1 MIPKTFSATSLQVAE
16 LCLSRYHAEFI
27 LFGRG
32 IQSSA
37 ANVGIV
43 CHGTFEEFI
52 RSVFIL
58 KTNTWDEDFFWKIF
72 HDEYNKVFGPDQT
85 IPEYDDAKT
94 LCHNWFHR
102 DNQLVNLK
110 ACKILSLESKNNFMI
125 KTTAGEIPVNYI
137 MDRLEQT
144 GDTEFRVVD
153 YKSNRV
159 ALNPTQMR
167 KKIQPELYALA
178 VQIKFPKATS
188 IWVEFD
194 YLRHQPVGIE
204 FKREDNVATFRKLQ
218 RATQRIIDTPETS
231 ISETLNSECTWCVR
245 KSDCKT
251 LQKHIS
257 VGGILGKS
265 LDELS
270 QIYQTVA
277 DQRSAQDTL
286 LAEIEKQLLDYAIE
300 NDTLQYET
308 DHATVTVTASR
319 RRTPNREA
327 IAAILGP
334 DLAVEVG
341 SFRVADMDKL
351 ITQGRVT
358 PGQAMLLKAAMPQ
371 TIGDPT
377 IKIEPKDPF

>member
-1 MIPKTFSATSLQVAE
+1 MRPNTFSATSLQVAE
-16 LCLSRYHAEFI
+16 LCLARYHAEFI
-27 LFGRG
+27 VFGRG
-32 IQSSA
+32 MQGSA

-52 RSVFIL
+52 RSVFLL
-58 KTNTWDEDFFWKIF
+58 KTHTWDEDFFWKIF
-72 HDEYNKVFGPDQT
+72 NDEYSKVFGADQSLA
-85 IPEYDDAKT
+85 EYDDART
-94 LCHNWFHR
+94 LCYNWFHR
-102 DNQLVNLK
+102 PNQLATLK
-110 ACKILSLESKNNFMI
+110 ACKILSLESKNNFMM

-144 GDTEFRVVD
+144 SETEFRVID

-159 ALNPTQMR
+159 ALNPSQMR
-167 KKIQPELYALA
+167 KKIQPQLYALA

-204 FKREDNVATFRKLQ
+204 FKREDNIVTFRRLQ
-218 RATQRIIDTPETS
+218 RATQLIIDTPDTGLK
-231 ISETLNSECTWCVR
+231 ETLNTECGWCVR
-245 KSDCKT
+245 KAECQT
-251 LQKHIS
+251 LQKHIT

-270 QIYQTVA
+270 EIYETVSN
-277 DQRSAQDTL
+277 QQSAQQVL
-286 LAEIEKQLLDYAIE
+286 LADIEKQLLAHAIE
-300 NDTLQYET
+300 NDTLHYET

-341 SFRVADMDKL
+341 SFRVADIDRL

-358 PGQAMLLKAAMPQ
+358 AGQAMLLKAAMPQ
-371 TIGDPT
+371 TIGEPT
-377 IKIEPKDPF
+377 VKIEAKDPF